1 MPYISAATPLNVA
14 HPGVAPLGFGVFLA
28 VLACMCVPVAFG
40 VQVFRRRE
48 AAGSLLDAV
57 REAFRP
63 NADWGPKD
71 ATLRG
76 EYHKFLLEA
85 KDEEET
91 DSRTFLQ
98 WLKGLRGGTQR
109 RASRGVD
116 NPLPP
121 VASAAD
127 FSSFHKSDSRANFAN
142 EM

>member
-1 MPYISAATPLNVA
+1 MRANVA
-14 HPGVAPLGFGVFLA
+14 YVRCSSGFGVFLA
-28 VLACMCVPVAFG
+28 VLACLCVPLAFV
-40 VQVFRRRE
+40 VQVFRRQE
-48 AAGSLLDAV
+48 AAGSLLDAIK
-57 REAFRP
+57 EAFKP

-76 EYHKFLLEA
+76 EYHKFLLEGN
-85 KDEEET
+85 DEQEE
-91 DSRTFLQ
+91 DKTFLQ
-98 WLKGLRGGTQR
+98 WLRGLGGARR
-109 RASRGVD
+109 RASQGVD